1 MASCWTKGGVNIFM
15 ERVVKHWDRLP
26 KEVVDSSSLEVFKT
40 HVVLG
45 TWYSGG
51 CGSIGSDVMIFDV
64 FYNLSSSMI
73 EWKVFTKSC
82 KVQHLCSFSVL
93 LWYCT
98 QAVIFH
104 TANGIWNI
112 VIERGEE
119 VMMSK
124 VRVTLKPCRT
134 NLFHNTVAVSCRRTQ
149 TEKTNLLYVFFLPH
163 QKNPFFPASRFERI
177 LLTSM
182 CWIVYFILLKFPERE
197 HYSVNKHETTC
208 LRPLPSSEAKQ
219 IYSNEHSFSTSFC
232 IFSIF
237 QMQIFKW
244 GIQGNMLKN
253 KPMCYNILYTE
264 IIMEDQMDISAIQ

>member
-45 TWYSGG
+45 TWCSGG

-73 EWKVFTKSC
+73 KWKVFTKSC

-149 TEKTNLLYVFFLPH
+149 TEKTNLLYVFFPPTPKKPLFSCFQVWKNIADLNVLNCVFHIVEVPRKRTLFCKQTWNNLPETAALLRS
-163 QKNPFFPASRFERI
+163 KADI
-177 LLTSM
+177 L
-182 CWIVYFILLKFPERE
+182 
-197 HYSVNKHETTC
+197 
-208 LRPLPSSEAKQ
+208 
-219 IYSNEHSFSTSFC
+219 
-232 IFSIF
+232 
-237 QMQIFKW
+237 
-244 GIQGNMLKN
+244 
-253 KPMCYNILYTE
+253 
-264 IIMEDQMDISAIQ
+264 